1 MKTLYAHKDGI
12 LALKPERQDICRQH
26 GVLVL
31 GLGDPIPKDGIL
43 IADTR
48 PKGFIGGRG
57 PNDPAA
63 TMLYVGGWKEATSR
77 LYFGD
82 FTKALNKAL
91 KLSK

>member
-1 MKTLYAHKDGI
+1 MKTLYTHKDGI
-12 LALKPERQDICRQH
+12 LSLKPERQELCLKH

-57 PNDPAA
+57 PSDPAA
-63 TMLYVGGWKEATSR
+63 TMLYVGGWKAASSK
-77 LYFGD
+77 LYFED